1 MGCVKIGVVGAG
13 AMGCL
18 FGGWLARAG
27 LEVILLD
34 VWSEHVRILNEKG
47 LELQE
52 GDELLNIPVRATEA
66 PEELGDCGLVLVF
79 VKSYY
84 TREAVEPVA
93 ANLRSDAVFL
103 TLQNGMGNA
112 EEIQRLWREDGVL
125 VGTTAHG
132 STLLGP
138 GRVRHAGRGET
149 LLGPWAR
156 TRLETAYWAGDILAR
171 GGFSVRVRDDILGVL
186 WEKLLVNVGINALTA
201 LTGMRNGQ
209 ILEDPDA
216 EALLEEAVLEARSV
230 AEALG
235 ISLRED
241 ILAHVKGVA
250 KRTAQNRSSMLQD
263 LMRGRRTEIDV
274 INGVVVR
281 EGRRLGISTPVN
293 ATLSRLV
300 HIVQTLQSLPPN

>member
-1 MGCVKIGVVGAG
+1 
-13 AMGCL
+13 
-18 FGGWLARAG
+18 
-27 LEVILLD
+27 
-34 VWSEHVRILNEKG
+34 
-47 LELQE
+47 
-52 GDELLNIPVRATEA
+52 
-66 PEELGDCGLVLVF
+66 
-79 VKSYY
+79 
-84 TREAVEPVA
+84 
-93 ANLRSDAVFL
+93 
-103 TLQNGMGNA
+103 
-112 EEIQRLWREDGVL
+112 
-125 VGTTAHG
+125 
-132 STLLGP
+132 
-138 GRVRHAGRGET
+138 
-149 LLGPWAR
+149 
-156 TRLETAYWAGDILAR
+156 
-171 GGFSVRVRDDILGVL
+171 
-186 WEKLLVNVGINALTA
+186 
-201 LTGMRNGQ
+201 MRNGQ